1 MNDVAIVPELMG
13 GLLIAAVIVSSMSG
27 VRPPN
32 NKQQYIQY
40 TYRYIQSLKIYKI
53 INFFHLVHLHVIY

>member
-32 NKQQYIQY
+32 NKQQYIQ
-40 TYRYIQSLKIYKI
+40 SLKIYKI